1 MNPVMAVD
9 AVDVTNNYGALRAVD
24 GVSIQVAQG
33 KVYRVLGPPQQALT
47 RRPAPTLGLLSC

>member
-33 KVYRVLGPPQQALT
+33 EVYGGPPQQALT
-47 RRPAPTLGLLSC
+47 GRPAPTSGLLSC